1 MSTTIA
7 RALVLLVLAG
17 TVSGAASAGRGQDPA
32 PAAPEPARPTF
43 STESDLVVLHVTV
56 FDRRGNAVPQLTR
69 DVFQV
74 VEDGTPQTITV
85 FSGENSPVAV
95 GLVVDNSSSM
105 LTRRA
110 MVLAGIKAFA
120 EANQADDQA
129 FTIVFNENVHRAL
142 PGSVAFTNSPT
153 ILQASVNT
161 VPAGGKTALHDAV
174 IAGLDHLDAAERQK
188 RVLVVLSD
196 GEDNASRQS
205 EDEMLRRAER
215 SDALIYTVSTARL
228 DVNVGNE
235 RLLRK
240 LAQATGGS
248 AYSPK
253 TEHDVVATFS
263 DIAGKIRQ
271 GYTLG
276 YVPTNPAHDGSYRRL
291 IVRVLSPGMRAPVVH
306 VRDGYL
312 APLHQHGR

>member
-1 MSTTIA
+1 M
-7 RALVLLVLAG
+7 
-17 TVSGAASAGRGQDPA
+17 
-32 PAAPEPARPTF
+32 
-43 STESDLVVLHVTV
+43 
-56 FDRRGNAVPQLTR
+56 
-69 DVFQV
+69 
-74 VEDGTPQTITV
+74 VEDGTPQTITM
-85 FSGENSPVAV
+85 FTGGDSPVAV
-95 GLVVDNSSSM
+95 GLAVDNSSSM

-120 EANQADDQA
+120 DASQAEDQA
-129 FTIVFNENVHRAL
+129 FTIVFNEDVHRAL
-142 PGSVAFTNSPT
+142 PGSVAFTSSPM
-153 ILQASVNT
+153 ILQASVNA

-174 IAGLDHLDAAERQK
+174 IAGLDHLDTAERQK

-196 GEDNASRQS
+196 GEDNASRAS
-205 EDEMLRRAER
+205 EDAMLRRADR

-248 AYSPK
+248 AYTPK
-253 TEHDVVATFS
+253 TERDVIAAFG

-291 IVRVLSPGMRAPVVH
+291 IVRVLGAGHAGTGGARPRRLPGAAAP
-306 VRDGYL
+306 
-312 APLHQHGR
+312 AWPLIAASSHLRRPGAAAGSSSW